1 MKLIRIV
8 KNWEWPNL
16 IQQTPGHTGLWDD
29 IQFTEEPIDECDYL
43 IILNNL
49 KTELKLQCPPGN
61 IWRVVQEPPTAFFK
75 KWHINP
81 SYSMKTFTCDPE
93 LSGPQY
99 IRSHPMV
106 PWHVNRDYDYLTTCR
121 VPEKTKTLSWIT
133 TTKNVLP
140 GHKKRMKFL
149 HSSMNRIA
157 ELDLLGGN
165 IRHILNNEVKD
176 KIECK
181 QRELGF
187 KSIED
192 KWAGLAPYKYSLAIE
207 SHSGPDYWTE
217 KIADCFLAW
226 TFPLYHGCTNL
237 EDYFPKESFIRI
249 DIENPDVALRSI
261 EGIIKENIWN
271 ERLPAL
277 VEARKLV
284 LNKYQFFPCV
294 AQHIHSNSK
303 SEQKVSRKNIFLIPE
318 DTSKKSEKQAELK
331 LSVIVCTYNREKLL
345 PACLESLAHQSANKK
360 LYEVLI
366 VDNNSNDNTRHVSN
380 GYSKKYSNFR
390 YFFDQKQG
398 LSNARNIGIK
408 EALADYIAFIDDD
421 ARARNNWIEEAI
433 KIIDEKKPDI
443 FGGPVFPLKTE
454 NEPSWYKNEYGIR
467 GEMGES
473 GWLKKGFI
481 IGTNIFFRRSL
492 LREYNGFDPDLGMK
506 GDNLKYHEE
515 TKIVFRALLEKKK
528 VYYSKELIVDDFLPD
543 YKKSLAFFIYSKYRA
558 GFDWTNLHYVEFE
571 IGELMNL
578 LKLIDQI
585 MNELNT
591 ALVKRDTAQ
600 FKYPENYII
609 EKTLQSFFNIGRR
622 VEFFLRENNL
632 LEKLLEW
639 NFKKGNSKKIVEKL
653 ARDRKLLKTIKELI
667 FYKIKHFKPSQKE
680 KNR

>member
-1 MKLIRIV
+1 MTIIRIV

-16 IQQTPGHTGLWDD
+16 IQQTPGYTGLWDD
-29 IQFTEEPIDECDYL
+29 IQFTQEPVDECDYL

-49 KTELKLQCPPGN
+49 ETELKFQCSPEN
-61 IWRVVQEPPTAFFK
+61 VWRIVQEPPTAFFK

-81 SYSMKTFTCDPE
+81 SYSVKTFTCDPE

-106 PWHVNRDYDYLTTCR
+106 PWHVNRDFDYLTTCHI
-121 VPEKTKTLSWIT
+121 PEKIKTLSWIT

-149 HSSMNRIA
+149 YSIMNRIT

-249 DIENPDVALRSI
+249 DIENPDETIQFI
-261 EGIIKENIWN
+261 EGIIKEDIWN
-271 ERLPAL
+271 ERLLAL
-277 VEARKLV
+277 EEARKLV
-284 LNKYQFFPCV
+284 LNKYQFFPYI
-294 AQHIHSNSK
+294 AQRINSNCKSK
-303 SEQKVSRKNIFLIPE
+303 QEVSRKNIFLIP
-318 DTSKKSEKQAELK
+318 DNASKKSEKRAELK
-331 LSVIVCTYNREKLL
+331 LSVVVCTYNREKML
-345 PACLESLAHQSANKK
+345 PACLESLAQQSANKK

-366 VDNNSNDNTRHVSN
+366 VDNNSNDNTRHVAN
-380 GYSKKYSNFR
+380 EFSKKYSNFR
-390 YFFDQKQG
+390 YFFDRKQG
-398 LSNARNIGIK
+398 LSNARNLGMK

-421 ARARNNWIEEAI
+421 ARASNNWIDEAI
-433 KIIDEKKPDI
+433 KIIDEKNPDI

-454 NEPSWYKNEYGIR
+454 YKPPWYKDEYGIR
-467 GEMGES
+467 GDMGET

-492 LREYNGFDPDLGMK
+492 LQEYNGFDPDLGMK

-515 TKIVFRALLEKKK
+515 TKIVFRALREKKK
-528 VYYSKELIVDDFLPD
+528 VYYSKELIVDDRLPD
-543 YKKSLAFFIYSKYRA
+543 YKKSLAFFIYSKYKS
-558 GFDWTNLHYVEFE
+558 GFDWINLHDAEFE
-571 IGELMNL
+571 ISELLNL
-578 LKLIDQI
+578 LKIIDQT
-585 MNELNT
+585 MSELNT
-591 ALVKRDTAQ
+591 ALLKRDTTQ

-609 EKTLQSFFNIGRR
+609 EKTLQSFFDIGQR

-639 NFKKGNSKKIVEKL
+639 NFKRKIPKKL
-653 ARDRKLLKTIKELI
+653 
-667 FYKIKHFKPSQKE
+667 
-680 KNR
+680 